1 MYCIRERD
9 FGELIAGVTE
19 KMVKIVINSIFL
31 LSNASD
37 CLFNACLV
45 PMFTFRL
52 QLYVIHISDA
62 RNSESVCKSMTTL
75 RTFFSETKLNQHRTQ
90 NTTNLTRFPSVYQIK
105 RGMGNRGNHLGT
117 NQSTTVTKGRVIR
130 GDKRME
136 ERLEAIG

>member
-52 QLYVIHISDA
+52 QLYVIHISNA
-62 RNSESVCKSMTTL
+62 RNSETVCKSMTTL
-75 RTFFSETKLNQHRTQ
+75 RTFFQ
-90 NTTNLTRFPSVYQIK
+90 
-105 RGMGNRGNHLGT
+105 
-117 NQSTTVTKGRVIR
+117 
-130 GDKRME
+130 
-136 ERLEAIG
+136 RLH